1 MTYFTVSQVAK
12 FIFDVFEAET
22 YLHNICI
29 YGEVSGYKI
38 SQNHAYF
45 TLKDEN
51 CQIQCSCFNY
61 RKTYVPKDGETV
73 IIKGSPNF
81 YQKGGRL
88 SFVVDFI
95 EPRGKGDLFLKIE
108 ELKRKLKEEG
118 LFEEVYKKSIPA
130 YCKTVGVVTSKTGA
144 VIRDINTTIR
154 RYNKAIDII
163 LYDAKVQGVGAVEEM
178 IDGIT
183 ALDKL
188 NLDAIIIARGGGS
201 VEDLMP
207 FNDERLARTIF
218 SAVTPIIS
226 AVGHETDFT
235 ICDFV
240 ADKRA
245 ATPTA
250 AAELVAYSQSEQIEN
265 LKYTLGL
272 LNKEIT
278 RKLSVLNDELYNNI
292 DQINSDILSLF
303 ANKTARCKLVINSLN
318 SAINKK
324 VLLKQNDYIVVD
336 NKLKENGSIIND
348 KTKIRIYDGEKEI
361 YLLTKVGVDDE
372 ITLSQNG
379 TQVTTKILGKKVENE

>member
-178 IDGIT
+178 IDGIN

>member
-178 IDGIT
+178 IDGIN

-265 LKYTLGL
+265 LKYTLSL

-278 RKLSVLNDELYNNI
+278 RKLGVLNDELYNNI
-292 DQINSDILSLF
+292 DQVNSDILSLF

>member
-108 ELKRKLKEEG
+108 ELKLKLKEEG

-218 SAVTPIIS
+218 NAVTPIIS

-240 ADKRA
+240 SDKRA

-278 RKLSVLNDELYNNI
+278 RKLGVLNDELYNNI

-318 SAINKK
+318 SVINKK

-348 KTKIRIYDGEKEI
+348 KTKIRIYDGGKEI

>member
-118 LFEEVYKKSIPA
+118 LFEEAYKKSIPA

-278 RKLSVLNDELYNNI
+278 RKLGILNDELYNNI

-303 ANKTARCKLVINSLN
+303 ANKTSRCKLVINSLN

-348 KTKIRIYDGEKEI
+348 KTKIRIYDGGKEI
-361 YLLTKVGVDDE
+361 YLLTKVGIDDE
-372 ITLSQNG
+372 IILSQNG
-379 TQVTTKILGKKVENE
+379 MQVTTKILGKKVENE

>member
-218 SAVTPIIS
+218 NAVTPIIS

-240 ADKRA
+240 SDKRA

-278 RKLSVLNDELYNNI
+278 RKLGVLNDELYNNI

-318 SAINKK
+318 SVINKK

>member
-218 SAVTPIIS
+218 NAVTPIIS

-240 ADKRA
+240 SDKRA

-278 RKLSVLNDELYNNI
+278 RKLGVLYDELYNNI

-318 SAINKK
+318 SVINKK

-348 KTKIRIYDGEKEI
+348 KTKIRIYDGGKEI

>member
-218 SAVTPIIS
+218 NAVTPIIS

-240 ADKRA
+240 SDKRA

-278 RKLSVLNDELYNNI
+278 RKLGVLNDELYNNI

-318 SAINKK
+318 SEINKK

>member
-278 RKLSVLNDELYNNI
+278 RKLGILNDELYNNI

-348 KTKIRIYDGEKEI
+348 KTKIRIYEGGKEI
-361 YLLTKVGVDDE
+361 YLLTKVGIDDE

>member
-118 LFEEVYKKSIPA
+118 LFEETYKKSIPT

-154 RYNKAIDII
+154 RYNKSIDII

-207 FNDERLARTIF
+207 FNDERLARAIF
-218 SAVTPIIS
+218 NAVTPIIS

-240 ADKRA
+240 ADKRS

-250 AAELVAYSQSEQIEN
+250 AAELVAYSQSEQIGN
-265 LKYTLGL
+265 LKYMLGL
-272 LNKEIT
+272 LNREIT
-278 RKLSVLNDELYNNI
+278 RKLSVLNDELYNSI
-292 DQINSDILSLF
+292 DQINSDILSLL
-303 ANKTARCKLVINSLN
+303 ANKTAKCKLVINSLN
-318 SAINKK
+318 STINKK
-324 VLLKQNDYIVVD
+324 VLLKQSDYIVVD
-336 NKLKENGSIIND
+336 NKLKEKGDVIND
-348 KTKIRIYDGEKEI
+348 ITKIRIYDGGKEV
-361 YLLTKVGVDDE
+361 YLLTKIAVGDE
-372 ITLSQNG
+372 VTLDQNG
-379 TQVTTKILGKKVENE
+379 TQVITKILGKKVENE